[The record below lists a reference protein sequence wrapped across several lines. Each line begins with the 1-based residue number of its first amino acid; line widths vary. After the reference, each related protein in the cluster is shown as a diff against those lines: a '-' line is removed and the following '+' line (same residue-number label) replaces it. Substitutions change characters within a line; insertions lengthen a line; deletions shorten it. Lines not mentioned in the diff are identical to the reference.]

1 MTVMNT
7 TKFRQNLFSTI
18 EQTVKYNE
26 PVCITGKSGNAVLI
40 SEEDYRD
47 LMATM
52 ELCAVPGMEKK
63 IREGMKAPVD
73 QCLTEDEVSW

>member
-47 LMATM
+47 LMAPM

-73 QCLTEDEVSW
+73 ECLTEDEVSW

>member
-47 LMATM
+47 LMVTM

-73 QCLTEDEVSW
+73 ECLTEDEVSW

>member
-1 MTVMNT
+1 MNVMNA

-26 PVCITGKSGNAVLI
+26 PVYITGKTGNAVLI

-52 ELCAVPGMEKK
+52 ELCAIPGMEKK
-63 IREGMKAPVD
+63 IREGLATPVED
-73 QCLTEDEVSW
+73 CLTEDEVPW

>member
-52 ELCAVPGMEKK
+52 ELCAVPGMAEQ

-73 QCLTEDEVSW
+73 ECLTEDEVSW